1 MFVEFDYFS
10 HYLCREIDNY
20 FRFKLEDMMFY
31 YSCGKYRDIIT
42 IFPPPLDS
50 FSNQFDRDCRFSQ
63 FGRDC
68 RFSQFGTYDNFVA
81 NLTAW
86 ENSSVVP
93 HWINRPPNFCDPLWK
108 NTSVNFDEPC
118 WWKTYLYNLINE
130 RKCYIPVL

>member
-1 MFVEFDYFS
+1 MFVEFDYFT
-10 HYLCREIDNY
+10 HPQNCQIDEY

-31 YSCGKYRDIIT
+31 YSFGKYGDIIT

-50 FSNQFDRDCRFSQ
+50 FSIY
-63 FGRDC
+63 FGRGC

-81 NLTAW
+81 NLNVW
-86 ENSSVVP
+86 ENSGVVP
-93 HWINRPPNFCDPLWK
+93 HWINRPPNYCDPLWK